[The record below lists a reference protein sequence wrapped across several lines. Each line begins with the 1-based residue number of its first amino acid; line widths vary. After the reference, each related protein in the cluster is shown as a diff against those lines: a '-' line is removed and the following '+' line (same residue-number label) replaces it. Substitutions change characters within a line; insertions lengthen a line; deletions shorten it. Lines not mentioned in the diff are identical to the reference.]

1 MVGHMRN
8 STIRPALMMCCWFA
22 FEVCFAA
29 ASVAL
34 TVAGGGWRAQWSAAG
49 LISGMVS
56 YMGKTDDS
64 TKPTLAGTGLLDRID
79 IVSSNSGGSWFAS
92 SLIYSERH
100 LALLESMAAS
110 PETASAQAK
119 SGWVT
124 PWLQAT
130 QVEPKQFDLVG
141 HVARDLVALI
151 LGKGD
156 EDTIYLFNHFL
167 ATGLT
172 WNDWTITLLSSTAS
186 IGTNITLG
194 SSPNSWAKG
203 KEWFACH
210 SVMLP
215 TAKNPASLFRG
226 AVLGL
231 PQVNH
236 FATKVSST
244 PELLPA
250 KFSVKLGAGA
260 TSSATRRYMP
270 SSAASLVQRFDYKAV
285 IAPIVD
291 EPSAQ
296 TGPVDTIDL
305 TGGVFSIGAG
315 TVPVFGAASASSAAA
330 GIAPTLGALVDETI
344 SLIDA
349 DLLPWVTNATG
360 GDSFLSARKLYKSI
374 SFFDDKNDAIKA
386 LASADFHGLIDGGYT
401 DNTAIAHALAEGADE
416 VLAVLNKYATGTPA
430 SLDILFKDGPPPH
443 DPGSSSVIYPVF
455 ESPTFSDMK
464 AQFAKFHELVLPGT
478 TAYLKSF
485 HVGTI
490 AATTAPNEYFGI
502 TGGRSVSIHVMDL
515 GSVLSIGQ
523 FEDITRYGDLAQEII
538 QTITSKDNAAF
549 VQSTLLPMFLG
560 QKNIVI

>member
-1 MVGHMRN
+1 M
-8 STIRPALMMCCWFA
+8 LCCWFA
-22 FEVCFAA
+22 FEVVFAA

-49 LISGMVS
+49 LISGLVS
-56 YMGKTDDS
+56 YMGKTDNS
-64 TKPTLAGTGLLDRID
+64 AKPTLAGTGLLDRVD
-79 IVSSNSGGSWFAS
+79 IVSTNSGGSWFAS

-110 PETASAQAK
+110 PKTASAQAN

-130 QVEPKQFDLVG
+130 QVDAKKFDLVG
-141 HVARDLVALI
+141 DIARDLVDVI

-194 SSPNSWAKG
+194 SSTNSWATG
-203 KEWFACH
+203 KEWFSCH

-215 TAKNPASLFRG
+215 RANNPAYLFRG
-226 AVLGL
+226 PVLGL
-231 PQVNH
+231 PEVHQS
-236 FATKVSST
+236 ATTVSST

-250 KFSVKLGAGA
+250 KFSIKLGAGA
-260 TSSATRRYMP
+260 ASSATRRYMP
-270 SSAASLVQRFDYKAV
+270 SGAASLVQRFDYKAV
-285 IAPIVD
+285 VVPIID

-296 TGPVDTIDL
+296 TAPLDTGDL
-305 TGGVFSIGAG
+305 TRGVFSNGAG

-330 GIAPTLGALVDETI
+330 GIAPTLGALVDESIT
-344 SLIDA
+344 LIDA
-349 DLLPWVTNATG
+349 DLLPWVTIATG
-360 GDSFLSARKLYKSI
+360 ADSFSYATNLYQSLI
-374 SFFDDKNDAIKA
+374 HFDDKGVAVKA
-386 LASADFHGLIDGGYT
+386 LAEADFHGLIDGGYT

-416 VLAVLNKYATGTPA
+416 VLAVLNNNATGTPH
-430 SLDILFKDGPPPH
+430 SLDILFKDGPPPT
-443 DPGSSSVIYPVF
+443 DPGTSSVIFPVF

-464 AQFAKFHELVLPGT
+464 AQFAKFHELVVPGT

-490 AATTAPNEYFGI
+490 SATTAPNKYFGI
-502 TGGRSVSIHVMDL
+502 TGGRSVSIHVLDL
-515 GSVLSIGQ
+515 GSVLSIGE

-538 QTITSKDNAAF
+538 ETIISKDNAAF

-560 QKNIVI
+560 QRDVVI